1 MSKTTAA
8 VKTTPATPDPAIST
22 PNGPDPATP
31 AHPAGVKPPA
41 NAPGSP
47 GEPRPP
53 TRPQKRRRDEM
64 DFLPDALEILERPP
78 SPTARTFTAVIMLA
92 FTAACAWAW
101 FGHVD
106 VVAVAQGRVVPS
118 GRTKTVQP
126 MQTGVVRTI
135 AVEDG
140 QLVKAGQTLIEL
152 DPTEATADRD
162 RIRSDLSAA
171 KAEAARLRAALEVV
185 NGNPDAVFAPPAGL
199 SAELARMQSQLLAS
213 QIAEQRAKLAALD
226 REQARREADRAT
238 VVQTIA
244 KLNATLPLIRERAEA
259 LFDLSKRGTSSR
271 FQYLQLQQDL
281 VGQEQELLVQKI
293 KLTEA
298 DASIAA
304 TAEQRRQTEAEFRRQ
319 LYTGLAEAER
329 KAASLEQEL
338 AKADQQVDLLRLT
351 APVDGYVQQLA
362 IHTVGGVVTTAQPL
376 MVIVPEDSRL
386 EVEAFIPNKDI
397 GFVQT
402 GQVAEVKVE
411 AFSFT
416 KYGLIPG
423 RVASLSSDAVQQ
435 QQADKGT
442 DKSAAK
448 APEAGAVYAA
458 RIALDRDTLEV
469 DGKETRL
476 QPGMTVSAEVKTG
489 RRRIADYLLSPLS
502 RSAQEAMHER

>member
-1 MSKTTAA
+1 MTKATAA
-8 VKTTPATPDPAIST
+8 VVTAPTHNPSAAPA
-22 PNGPDPATP
+22 
-31 AHPAGVKPPA
+31 PA
-41 NAPGSP
+41 NAPGTPP
-47 GEPRPP
+47 GPAPGRRPARPPRPP
-53 TRPQKRRRDEM
+53 SHRRDEI
-64 DFLPDALEILERPP
+64 DFLPDALEIMERPP
-78 SPTARTFTAVIMLA
+78 SPTVRTFSAVIMLA
-92 FTAACAWAW
+92 FATACAWAW
-101 FGHVD
+101 FGHID

-118 GRTKTVQP
+118 GRTKTIQP
-126 MQTGVVRTI
+126 MEAGVVHAIR
-135 AVEDG
+135 VEDG
-140 QLVKAGQTLIEL
+140 QLVKAGQTLVEL
-152 DPTEATADRD
+152 DQTGSVADRD
-162 RIRSDLSAA
+162 RTASDLSAA
-171 KAEAARLRAALEVV
+171 RAEAARLRAALAVV
-185 NGNPDAVFAPPAGL
+185 NDGTDPDRAFVAPAGL
-199 SAELARMQSQLLAS
+199 APDLERMQRQLLAS

-226 REQARREADRAT
+226 REQARREADHAT
-238 VVQTIA
+238 VVQTIT

-304 TAEQRRQTEAEFRRQ
+304 NAEQRRQTEAEFRRQ
-319 LYTGLAEAER
+319 LYTSLAEAER
-329 KAASLEQEL
+329 KAASLEQDL
-338 AKADQQVDLLRLT
+338 AKAEQRVGLQRLT

-362 IHTVGGVVTTAQPL
+362 IHTVGGVVTAAQPL

-386 EVEAFIPNKDI
+386 EIEAFIPNKDI
-397 GFVQT
+397 GFVQA

-423 RVASLSSDAVQQ
+423 RVVSLSGDAVQPPTT
-435 QQADKGT
+435 DKGQ

-448 APEAGAVYAA
+448 SPEPGSVYAA
-458 RIALDRDTLEV
+458 RVALDRDTLDV

-476 QPGMTVSAEVKTG
+476 QPGMTVTAEIKTG

>member
-8 VKTTPATPDPAIST
+8 VKAIPGNPTPASPPGIQ
-22 PNGPDPATP
+22 
-31 AHPAGVKPPA
+31 PPA
-41 NAPGSP
+41 NAPGTP
-47 GEPRPP
+47 GGPRPP
-53 TRPQKRRRDEM
+53 TKLQGRPQKRRRDEM

-118 GRTKTVQP
+118 GRTKTIQP
-126 MQTGVVRTI
+126 MQTGVVRAI

-152 DPTEATADRD
+152 DPTEAAADRG

-171 KAEAARLRAALEVV
+171 RAEAARLRAALEVV
-185 NGNPDAVFAPPAGL
+185 DGKPGAAPDGSFVAPAGL
-199 SAELARMQSQLLAS
+199 SPELARMQSQLLAS

-259 LFDLSKRGTSSR
+259 LYDLSKRGTSSR

-319 LYTGLAEAER
+319 LYTSLAEAER

-338 AKADQQVDLLRLT
+338 AKAEQQVDLLRLT

-362 IHTVGGVVTTAQPL
+362 VHTVGGVVTTAQPV

-435 QQADKGT
+435 QQQTDKGADKST
-442 DKSAAK
+442 AK
-448 APEAGAVYAA
+448 TPEAGSVYAA
-458 RIALDRDTLEV
+458 RIALDRDTLDV
-469 DGKETRL
+469 DGKPTRL
-476 QPGMTVSAEVKTG
+476 QPGMTVSAEIKTG

>member
-8 VKTTPATPDPAIST
+8 VK
-22 PNGPDPATP
+22 ATP
-31 AHPAGVKPPA
+31 ADHTPVPAASTPGVKPPA
-41 NAPGSP
+41 NAPGTP
-47 GEPRPP
+47 GGPRPP
-53 TRPQKRRRDEM
+53 IQPQRRPQKRRRDEM

-78 SPTARTFTAVIMLA
+78 SPTARIFTGVIMLA

-118 GRTKTVQP
+118 GRTKTIQP
-126 MQTGVVRTI
+126 MQTGVVRAI
-135 AVEDG
+135 DVEDG

-152 DPTEATADRD
+152 DPTEAAADRD

-171 KAEAARLRAALEVV
+171 QAEAARLRAALEVV
-185 NGNPDAVFAPPAGL
+185 NGKPDATFIAPAGL
-199 SAELARMQSQLLAS
+199 SPDLARMQSQLLAS

-259 LFDLSKRGTSSR
+259 LYDLSKRGTSSR

-319 LYTGLAEAER
+319 LYTNLAEAER

-338 AKADQQVDLLRLT
+338 AKAEQQVDLLRLT

-362 IHTVGGVVTTAQPL
+362 VHTVGGVVTTAQPL

-423 RVASLSSDAVQQ
+423 RVASLSGDAVQQQ

-442 DKSAAK
+442 DKNGAK
-448 APEAGAVYAA
+448 APEAGSVYAA

-469 DGKETRL
+469 DGKQTRL
-476 QPGMTVSAEVKTG
+476 QPGMTVTAEIKTG

>member
-8 VKTTPATPDPAIST
+8 VKTIPATPPGIQ
-22 PNGPDPATP
+22 
-31 AHPAGVKPPA
+31 PPA
-41 NAPGSP
+41 NAPGTP
-47 GEPRPP
+47 GGPRPP
-53 TRPQKRRRDEM
+53 TKLQGRPPKRRRDEM

-118 GRTKTVQP
+118 GRTKTIQP
-126 MQTGVVRTI
+126 MQTGVVRAI
-135 AVEDG
+135 DVEDG

-152 DPTEATADRD
+152 DPTEAAADRG

-171 KAEAARLRAALEVV
+171 RAEAARLRAALEVA
-185 NGNPDAVFAPPAGL
+185 NGTPGAAPDGSFVAPAGL
-199 SAELARMQSQLLAS
+199 SPELARMQSQLLAS
-213 QIAEQRAKLAALD
+213 QVAEQRAKLAALD

-259 LFDLSKRGTSSR
+259 LYDLSKRGTSSR

-319 LYTGLAEAER
+319 LYTSLAEAER

-338 AKADQQVDLLRLT
+338 AKAEQQVDLLRLT

-362 IHTVGGVVTTAQPL
+362 VHTVGGVVTTAQPL

-423 RVASLSSDAVQQ
+423 RVASLSGDAVQQQ

-448 APEAGAVYAA
+448 TPEAGSVYAA
-458 RIALDRDTLEV
+458 RIALDRDTLDV
-469 DGKETRL
+469 DGRQTRL
-476 QPGMTVSAEVKTG
+476 QPGMTVTAEIKTG

>member
-8 VKTTPATPDPAIST
+8 VKTTPAIPN

-31 AHPAGVKPPA
+31 ANPAGVKPPA

-185 NGNPDAVFAPPAGL
+185 NGNPDAVFAAPAGL
-199 SAELARMQSQLLAS
+199 SPELARMQSQLLAS

-226 REQARREADRAT
+226 REQARRAADRAT

-423 RVASLSSDAVQQ
+423 RVASLSGDAVQQ

-442 DKSAAK
+442 DKNGAK

-476 QPGMTVSAEVKTG
+476 QPGMTVTAEVKTG

>member
-8 VKTTPATPDPAIST
+8 VKTTPAIPN

-31 AHPAGVKPPA
+31 ANPAGVKPPA

-185 NGNPDAVFAPPAGL
+185 NGNPDAVFAAPAGL
-199 SAELARMQSQLLAS
+199 SAELARMQSQLLAN

-397 GFVQT
+397 GFVQA

-423 RVASLSSDAVQQ
+423 RVASLSGDAVQQ

-442 DKSAAK
+442 DKTGAK
-448 APEAGAVYAA
+448 APETGAVYAA

-476 QPGMTVSAEVKTG
+476 QPGMTVTAEVKTG

>member
-8 VKTTPATPDPAIST
+8 VKASAPSAPIP
-22 PNGPDPATP
+22 P
-31 AHPAGVKPPA
+31 GVKPPA
-41 NAPGSP
+41 NAPGTP
-47 GEPRPP
+47 GGPRPP
-53 TRPQKRRRDEM
+53 TNKLPGRPQKRRRDEM

-78 SPTARTFTAVIMLA
+78 SPTARIFTGVIMMA

-118 GRTKTVQP
+118 GRTKTIQP
-126 MQTGVVRTI
+126 MQTGVVRAI
-135 AVEDG
+135 DVEDG

-152 DPTEATADRD
+152 DPTEAAADRD

-171 KAEAARLRAALEVV
+171 QAEAARLRAALEVV
-185 NGNPDAVFAPPAGL
+185 NGKTDAAPAGNFIAPAGL
-199 SAELARMQSQLLAS
+199 SPDLARMQSQLLAS

-244 KLNATLPLIRERAEA
+244 KLNATLPLIRERADA
-259 LFDLSKRGTSSR
+259 LYDLSKRGTSSR

-304 TAEQRRQTEAEFRRQ
+304 TAEQRHQTEAEFRRQ
-319 LYTGLAEAER
+319 LYTNLAEAER

-338 AKADQQVDLLRLT
+338 AKAEQQVDLLRLT

-362 IHTVGGVVTTAQPL
+362 VHTVGGVVTTAQPL
-376 MVIVPEDSRL
+376 MVIVPEDSHL

-435 QQADKGT
+435 QQQADKGT
-442 DKSAAK
+442 DKSGAK
-448 APEAGAVYAA
+448 APEVGSVYAA
-458 RIALDRDTLEV
+458 RIALDQDTLEV
-469 DGKETRL
+469 DGKQTRL
-476 QPGMTVSAEVKTG
+476 QPGMTVSAEIKTG